1 MNRRTKWL
9 VGMTAA
15 AFTFASLVAIA
26 GTAHFGHKGKD
37 SNCCSHH
44 HGCNRGEDVSKNNPD
59 IHEGNK
65 PMQADSTKS
74 VQ

>member
-26 GTAHFGHKGKD
+26 GPAHFGHKGKD
-37 SNCCSHH
+37 PNCYSHH
-44 HGCNRGEDVSKNNPD
+44 PGCNRGEDVNKNNRD
-59 IHEGNK
+59 IHTGNK
-65 PMQADSTKS
+65 PIQADSTKS
-74 VQ
+74 E